1 MDTRY
6 YKFTK
11 VETLDIDVDE
21 YVEDIVAMIT
31 DRVCEDYDIWSE
43 ENRKNIDSLISDL
56 MKDITKKLVKK
67 YIDKT

>member
-43 ENRKNIDSLISDL
+43 ESRKNIDSLISDL
-56 MKDITKKLVKK
+56 MKDITRKLVKK